1 MGHIKGTASTDD
13 IRVGTDKRIFSRQV
27 PEVKAPDIDEA
38 PNQYIVKGLLKLH
51 EQAQHLARIA
61 DDRSRPI
68 DEYRTQT
75 LVPDSE
81 LTITVQPQYDY
92 MAERI
97 ESVIVTGPTGTVT
110 LQLGDRTWALTIPA
124 SGILVIAP
132 VSFLLQRNDYRTL
145 TSATPGDYGLEL
157 MGWADERY

>member
-13 IRVGTDKRIFSRQV
+13 IRVGTDKRIFGRQV
-27 PEVKAPDIDEA
+27 PEVQAPDIDQA

-51 EQAQHLARIA
+51 EQMQNIARQA
-61 DDRSRPI
+61 DDRSREV
-68 DEYRTQT
+68 DEYRVQT

-81 LTITVQPQYDY
+81 LTVTVQPQYDQIS
-92 MAERI
+92 ERI
-97 ESVIVTGPTGTVT
+97 ESVLVTGPPGAVS

-124 SGILVIAP
+124 TGILVIAP
-132 VSFLLQRNDYRTL
+132 VSIVLNRNDYRIL
-145 TSATPGDYGLEL
+145 TSATPGDFSLEL